1 MTKRTATAGAA
12 AGSEL
17 AAQTAIAALGW
28 LAADAQRLSRFLAL
42 SGLGP
47 DNLRTAAADPRF
59 LAAILDYL
67 ASDESLLVEFA
78 NDAGRSPDDV
88 ARAHAAL
95 RGPEGFD
102 P

>member
-1 MTKRTATAGAA
+1 MMKRTAGAGAGAGAEFA
-12 AGSEL
+12 AR
-17 AAQTAIAALGW
+17 TAIAALGW
-28 LAADAQRLSRFLAL
+28 LAADEQRLSRFLAL

-47 DNLRTAAADPRF
+47 HNLRTAAAEPRF

-67 ASDESLLVEFA
+67 VSDESLLVEFA
-78 NDAGRSPDDV
+78 RDAGRSPDDV

-95 RGPEGFD
+95 REPEGFD